1 MARNDQRQGV
11 GKHLGEP
18 LVRLRGDPLLAGV
31 GRGGDPDLPARGEA
45 GELGELAPVGR
56 QRRRVVFD
64 VAGDHDARRAERAK
78 PLAVRLAAGK
88 AQVEPGEQRA
98 DGARRPPPA
107 VERALADPS
116 VDHCERQ
123 AGALGLDDHV
133 RPQLQLGDQRRVRA
147 PVEQEAA
154 QEERIVE
161 RGVLVQRPRRQAPG
175 EQRRGRHRAGRHQ
188 RGRAGARD
196 ALDERQQ
203 RDGFADARPVQ
214 PDEPAQRAGKACA
227 AAPLADPLA
236 VLLAAPEAQRQERD
250 GERRPDRG
258 QRPVDMQ
265 RERRGHAVLRF
276 APGSVAPTIA

>member
-1 MARNDQRQGV
+1 M
-11 GKHLGEP
+11 
-18 LVRLRGDPLLAGV
+18 
-31 GRGGDPDLPARGEA
+31 
-45 GELGELAPVGR
+45 
-56 QRRRVVFD
+56 
-64 VAGDHDARRAERAK
+64 ER
-78 PLAVRLAAGK
+78 
-88 AQVEPGEQRA
+88 
-98 DGARRPPPA
+98 GARRQRLNERSLIRPLIIASGRPA
-107 VERALADPS
+107 RLAS
-116 VDHCERQ
+116 TIMFGHSS
-123 AGALGLDDHV
+123 
-133 RPQLQLGDQRRVRA
+133 QLGDQRRVRA

-188 RGRAGARD
+188 RGRPGPRD
-196 ALDERQQ
+196 ALDERQE

-236 VLLAAPEAQRQERD
+236 VLLAASEAQRQERD

-258 QRPVDMQ
+258 QRPVGVQ